1 MIFNIGFTVI
11 HFTFH
16 WSYTDVELVMYTFS
30 IINKTW
36 YALRNLRQNMNHIL
50 AE

>member
-1 MIFNIGFTVI
+1 MIFNVGFTVI
-11 HFTFH
+11 HFAFH
-16 WSYTDVELVMYTFS
+16 CSYTDVELVMYTFS

-36 YALRNLRQNMNHIL
+36 YVSRNLDQNMNHIL